1 MLRDDLLCC
10 WCRWCCPQAYI
21 ENFLK
26 EQEDAKAAAR
36 RAAQAEDQRIQDY
49 WAMVAQRDAEE
60 AARKAARK
68 DAADRIYDQL
78 WLEQEAALR
87 AKVRQRDAITVCGS
101 RSNILQKRLIG
112 SNIRRV
118 PQGQQSS
125 GFCHLLAFV
134 SQCSVLKLLAVG
146 YLVCHGQ

>member
-1 MLRDDLLCC
+1 L
-10 WCRWCCPQAYI
+10 QAYI

-68 DAADRIYDQL
+68 DAADSIYDQL
-78 WLEQEAALR
+78 RLEQEAALR
-87 AKVRQRDAITVCGS
+87 AKVRQLRLESCADDEATCYRS
-101 RSNILQKRLIG
+101 LMRSNVTWVPKEQLG
-112 SNIRRV
+112 SGV
-118 PQGQQSS
+118 
-125 GFCHLLAFV
+125 
-134 SQCSVLKLLAVG
+134 
-146 YLVCHGQ
+146 

>member
-1 MLRDDLLCC
+1 MLLERRLSFCLCC
-10 WCRWCCPQAYI
+10 CCLQAYI

-36 RAAQAEDQRIQDY
+36 AAAKAEEQRIQDY

-78 WLEQEAALR
+78 RLEQEAALR
-87 AKVRQRDAITVCGS
+87 AKVCAGGGHSLKGWKCAQLYAGQRLDA
-101 RSNILQKRLIG
+101 R
-112 SNIRRV
+112 
-118 PQGQQSS
+118 
-125 GFCHLLAFV
+125 
-134 SQCSVLKLLAVG
+134 
-146 YLVCHGQ
+146 